1 MPLEGLV
8 NFDIDWKIITLAMS
22 ERAYP
27 VVCTISD
34 SEIAIMGGVKEGGLL
49 KGVFNFNVNTYRVKK
64 VGDHTNGGF
73 MTQLNSPSLMGG
85 DHVFWLSGE
94 RKRKILSWK
103 VGE

>member
-1 MPLEGLV
+1 MICGSTRFSATNTVEYMPLEGLV

-64 VGDHTNGGF
+64 
-73 MTQLNSPSLMGG
+73 
-85 DHVFWLSGE
+85 E
-94 RKRKILSWK
+94 
-103 VGE
+103 